1 MGFPDG
7 SDSQKSACS
16 AGDLDLIPEL
26 GRSPGGG
33 HGNPL
38 QYSCLENAMDRG
50 AWQAKSMGSQ
60 RAGHDWGTYTFI
72 LKFPSGYL
80 AGCSTS
86 TWPKKGLMISPRI
99 TLSYWWEEFYL
110 ILFSISFPV
119 PISSLGFPHGSD
131 SKESACNAG
140 DLGSIP
146 GSGSFRG
153 EANGNPLQYSG
164 LEEFHGHRSLA
175 GYSPLG
181 CKELDMMELLTLS
194 LSSHYWQGLRRY
206 GSVLGSLPTGTL
218 FSSFAPFKGIIYIS
232 FQRVP

>member
-1 MGFPDG
+1 
-7 SDSQKSACS
+7 
-16 AGDLDLIPEL
+16 
-26 GRSPGGG
+26 
-33 HGNPL
+33 
-38 QYSCLENAMDRG
+38 MDRG

-60 RAGHDWGTYTFI
+60 KAGHDWGTYTFI

-80 AGCSTS
+80 AGYSTS
-86 TWPKKGLMISPRI
+86 MWPKKGFMISPRI
-99 TLSYWWEEFYL
+99 TQSYWWEESYL
-110 ILFSISFPV
+110 VLLSMSFPV
-119 PISSLGFPHGSD
+119 PFSLLGFPGGSD

-140 DLGSIP
+140 DLASIP

-181 CKELDMMELLTLS
+181 CKELDMMERLTLS
-194 LSSHYWQGLRRY
+194 LSFHYWQGLRWY